1 MQKLPVLSGREVIK
15 ILTGIGFEPRR
26 RKGSHVILIK
36 ETEEGKRAVVVPDHR
51 EIDRG
56 TLAEIIRQ
64 AGLKRSEFLQL
75 L

>member
-1 MQKLPVLSGREVIK
+1 MQKLPVLSGHEVIK
-15 ILTGIGFEPRR
+15 ILTRIGFEPRR

-36 ETEEGKRAVVVPDHR
+36 ETKEGKRAVVVPDHR

>member
-1 MQKLPVLSGREVIK
+1 MQKLPVLSGHEVIK
-15 ILTGIGFEPRR
+15 ILARIGFEPRR

-36 ETEEGKRAVVVPDHR
+36 ETKEGKRAVVVPDHR

-56 TLAEIIRQ
+56 TLAELIRQ
-64 AGLKRSEFLQL
+64 AGLKRSEFLRL